1 MIKKYLLYIIITII
15 SACNQNLLANE
26 QSAIDSL
33 NIKLKTSKEQEKA
46 KIYNNLSDLFL
57 YISVD
62 SSLEKAN
69 KAKIFAEKTQNNF
82 ELANA
87 LYNIGICFYFKG
99 ELNSTLEYC
108 KKAHKIFKEI
118 NKTEETAN
126 SLTMIGIVYYY
137 QGNYYKTIESY
148 QEALKIY
155 EQEKNKKQIASLYNN
170 IGNVYFDWAEMF
182 SEYEKCIDK
191 TSQNYKKSLE
201 YFNKSLD
208 IYLETKNEKG
218 QASLYNNIANI
229 YKATENYNE
238 ALDYYNKSI
247 AIKKKFNDSKSI
259 AISLSNIGSI
269 YSIKKETKKAL
280 DYFYQS
286 LSIYKKEENK
296 NGLALVLNNI
306 GDIYVKT
313 NDENQAIKY
322 LNESLEISKQINYN
336 ETIFLIYK
344 SFSELYLNN
353 KKYKKSLR
361 YYKKYYT
368 LKDSIFN
375 KDSHKQIT
383 ELQTQYDTEIKEKKI
398 QVLSKDQEL
407 QNIILKKQKTHK
419 LILFSGIILFLF
431 LSLYIFS
438 QYREKKKT
446 NLSLIEQKNEIL
458 DKNEDLSQQKE
469 EILSQRDLIEEKS
482 KNIEKAFTTIEQ
494 KNKNITDSINYA
506 QKIQTALLP
515 PQHYLDNILNDY
527 FILFKPKDIVSGDFY
542 WVRQKENKII
552 VAVADCTGHGVPGA
566 FMSILG
572 TTFLNEINHLNS
584 NIEANEILNI
594 LSRNLKETLHQ
605 TDIKYDTRDGMDIAL
620 YIIDTDKQTLQFS
633 GAYNP
638 LYLIRNKELCQYKAD
653 KMPIGLSRKKEK
665 SFTNHEINL
674 EKGDSIYIFS
684 DGYIDQ
690 FDKNNKEKF
699 KTKRFQEL
707 LVRIN
712 GMPMNQQKTVLN
724 NIIEKWRGEVEQI
737 DDILVVG
744 VKI

>member
-398 QVLSKDQEL
+398 QILSKDQEL

-482 KNIEKAFTTIEQ
+482 KNIEKAFATIEQ

-638 LYLIRNKELCQYKAD
+638 LYLIRNKELCQYKA
-653 KMPIGLSRKKEK
+653 
-665 SFTNHEINL
+665 
-674 EKGDSIYIFS
+674 
-684 DGYIDQ
+684 
-690 FDKNNKEKF
+690 
-699 KTKRFQEL
+699 
-707 LVRIN
+707 
-712 GMPMNQQKTVLN
+712 
-724 NIIEKWRGEVEQI
+724 
-737 DDILVVG
+737 
-744 VKI
+744 